1 VKPTEGEHLTELK
14 PYLTRIRDLEEQVR
28 SLEQEART
36 DWKLREHLAVRCSQ
50 LEQAYA
56 RKVADAE
63 HLAGEVVRLKHNAW
77 PDYPA
82 RGG

>member
-1 VKPTEGEHLTELK
+1 MKPNGNEHLTELK
-14 PYLTRIRDLEEQVR
+14 PYLARIQALEEQVR

-36 DWKLREHLAVRCSQ
+36 NWKLREHLAMRCSQ

-63 HLAGEVVRLKHNAW
+63 HLAGEIVRLKHNAW